1 MIMGIF
7 CWISSYRLPLF
18 EWETSN
24 LSLRCCLETS
34 LMRRKAKTPRV
45 HQFSGAQAITVGAWC
60 EEWQNKFTFK
70 IVAIAGPMDW
80 HSMWEVMEIPI
91 NLASCYLV
99 KTKEL
104 VSWTSRLSLIYF
116 HCNIVHQHCNW
127 TLKTIFPTKS
137 WPSS

>member
-24 LSLRCCLETS
+24 LSLRCRLETS

-60 EEWQNKFTFK
+60 EEWQNVK
-70 IVAIAGPMDW
+70 
-80 HSMWEVMEIPI
+80 
-91 NLASCYLV
+91 LASCYLV

-104 VSWTSRLSLIYF
+104 VS
-116 HCNIVHQHCNW
+116 
-127 TLKTIFPTKS
+127 
-137 WPSS
+137 